1 MVNLY
6 HFKTLL
12 LLKLLFLCPN
22 LILSNQKIKLRT
34 PIEDLESKTSSE
46 IYTELKD
53 NQWAETK

>member
-1 MVNLY
+1 MS
-6 HFKTLL
+6 
-12 LLKLLFLCPN
+12 KLDP
-22 LILSNQKIKLRT
+22 QQPKIKLRT